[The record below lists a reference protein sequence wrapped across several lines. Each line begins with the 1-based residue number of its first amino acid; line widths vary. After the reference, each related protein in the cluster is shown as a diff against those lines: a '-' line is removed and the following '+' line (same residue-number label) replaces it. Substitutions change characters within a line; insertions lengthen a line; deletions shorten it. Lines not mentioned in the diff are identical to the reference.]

1 MSRLRIVVADQ
12 AEAVFYELAPGVHL
26 REVARFEDAAAH
38 GHERDFS
45 SDRPGRTHAPMGEGL
60 RHSFGPE
67 PHARR
72 DAAVRF
78 ARAIARVLEE
88 ARLRDEWD
96 DLVLFAGERFLGTL
110 RRELPPLSAERVV
123 QAVAKD
129 LAHHPVAE
137 LERHVA
143 LALERIEA
151 A

>member
-96 DLVLFAGERFLGTL
+96 DLVLFVAGGPFIADVSLAKQVGANGVVRGAE
-110 RRELPPLSAERVV
+110 SALKL
-123 QAVAKD
+123 VAK
-129 LAHHPVAE
+129 
-137 LERHVA
+137 
-143 LALERIEA
+143 ISA
-151 A
+151 AQGGAA